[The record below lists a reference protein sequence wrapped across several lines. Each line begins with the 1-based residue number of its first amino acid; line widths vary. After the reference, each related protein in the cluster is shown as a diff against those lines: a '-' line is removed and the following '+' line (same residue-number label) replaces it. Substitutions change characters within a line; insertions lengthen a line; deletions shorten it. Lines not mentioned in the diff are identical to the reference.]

1 MSVFQDRVVGSQ
13 GCLKGPR
20 RLGTGDREGV
30 EYVRGRLQQVEPW
43 VPPSTLAISS
53 AFLLYGRIP
62 LRLWFGKRFPLPKE
76 GFENHSSGMICH
88 CDKIATVILF
98 SYYNVELGSKI

>member
-43 VPPSTLAISS
+43 VPPSTLARS
-53 AFLLYGRIP
+53 ALLFFCMGGFHFA
-62 LRLWFGKRFPLPKE
+62 FGLEK
-76 GFENHSSGMICH
+76 GFRYQKKALKTTPQG
-88 CDKIATVILF
+88 
-98 SYYNVELGSKI
+98 